1 MARCSRA
8 PVQPCSTAGGRAGGQ
23 RPAIRHSGALVTRL
37 NKTRSGL
44 VSLTENSVFCTQLS
58 LVGCRFHVHRPFSFL
73 QAMEHANG
81 MELDG
86 RRIRV
91 DYSITKRAHTPT
103 PGIYMGRPTQ

>member
-1 MARCSRA
+1 MD
-8 PVQPCSTAGGRAGGQ
+8 
-23 RPAIRHSGALVTRL
+23 SGVYEPPFTY
-37 NKTRSGL
+37 NL
-44 VSLTENSVFCTQLS
+44 VS
-58 LVGCRFHVHRPFSFL
+58 P